1 MNKRRNVEVDDCI
14 GSKQRNKET
23 KKQTRDET
31 YVYLKRCYIN
41 GVGNNSDNTTDISRN
56 NVRIRIW
63 KNGII
68 GMA

>member
-1 MNKRRNVEVDDCI
+1 MIALARNKEI
-14 GSKQRNKET
+14 KKQRNKET